1 MKLKLTAAG
10 FETYTGQMG
19 VVWFEDG
26 LSTDDVLPVDAVR
39 IAGVMGAEWEDGT
52 SANVSQIYLDN
63 MNTPAV
69 QGMADKQSEPTS
81 VKKENLVSTV
91 QYTEDELA
99 AIADKNG
106 IVGLRAIAEPMG
118 IKGQSIKSLIEG
130 ILKATAPV
138 KE

>member
-99 AIADKNG
+99 AIADKDG

-118 IKGQSIKSLIEG
+118 IKGQSIKSLLEG